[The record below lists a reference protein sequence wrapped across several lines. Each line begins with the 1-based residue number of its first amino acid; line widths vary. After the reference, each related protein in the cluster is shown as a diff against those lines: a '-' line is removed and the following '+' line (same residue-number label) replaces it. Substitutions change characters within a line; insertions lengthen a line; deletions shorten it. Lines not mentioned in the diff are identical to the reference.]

1 MGHAEHTEA
10 SRLSNEGQVRPSLCH
25 PPPEHPQIE
34 AGGSWSVLRSL
45 RVFRLVL
52 LGAVHPVGCL
62 PSGLGLL
69 TILTIGGLYG
79 IVVLPRVGKLGLS
92 LLAQASEMPG

>member
-1 MGHAEHTEA
+1 MRERSGLLFAT
-10 SRLSNEGQVRPSLCH
+10 
-25 PPPEHPQIE
+25 PPEHPQIE

-45 RVFRLVL
+45 RVFRLGL

-79 IVVLPRVGKLGLS
+79 IVVLPRVGKLSLS